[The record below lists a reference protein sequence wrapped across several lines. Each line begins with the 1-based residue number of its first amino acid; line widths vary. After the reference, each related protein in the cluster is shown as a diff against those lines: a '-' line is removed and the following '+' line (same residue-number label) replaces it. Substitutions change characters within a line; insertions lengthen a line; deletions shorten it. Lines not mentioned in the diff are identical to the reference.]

1 MADTTISS
9 LTNRQPNSSAVFP
22 YSEDGTTYNASLSNI
37 LPKGLISLWYGSVV
51 SIPTGW
57 ALCDGTNSTPDLR
70 DRFIVGAGTTY
81 NPNNVG
87 GSSAVTPSGTVGNTT
102 LTIEQIPAHNHTI
115 GQNWRGGSSQSGGS
129 GTFADTWAGGSPAA
143 TANLSDMFTNNAG
156 GGGAHTHTFTG
167 TSQTNLPP
175 YYALAYIMKL

>member
-9 LTNRQPNSSAVFP
+9 LTNRQPNNSAVFP

-37 LPKGLISLWYGSVV
+37 LPKGLISLWYGSVA

-81 NPNNVG
+81 NPGNIG
-87 GSSAVTPSGTVGNTT
+87 GLSAVT
-102 LTIEQIPAHNHTI
+102 LTIDQMPKHNHSI
-115 GQNWRGGSSQSGGS
+115 SGS
-129 GTFADTWAGGSPAA
+129 TWAGTGNGGSFMYGYLGNYG
-143 TANLSDMFTNNAG
+143 TAGQDQGSDQPHENR
-156 GGGAHTHTFTG
+156 
-167 TSQTNLPP
+167 PP